1 MKLLILFNILYYENI
16 SKDMLIRNL
25 IDYVKTKRIIKEVI
39 KEEDLLNNLSS
50 LFSKGDYRIKFK
62 QDWIGRIYAVV
73 NPVVQDPQ
81 SRIFEFGEE
90 GVNIKSFV
98 HKWVMDHMIAADTFI
113 KNHELFD
120 ILIYN
125 IEQLDDDYNFLFTL
139 TPIAWY
145 DFWKSL
151 KRFFWISLSIIVLA
165 IVALIIFL

>member
-1 MKLLILFNILYYENI
+1 
-16 SKDMLIRNL
+16 MLIRNL

-125 IEQLDDDYNFLFTL
+125 IEQLDEDYNFLFTL

-165 IVALIIFL
+165 FVALIIFL

>member
-1 MKLLILFNILYYENI
+1 
-16 SKDMLIRNL
+16 MLIRNL

-125 IEQLDDDYNFLFTL
+125 IEQLDENYNFLFTL

>member
-1 MKLLILFNILYYENI
+1 
-16 SKDMLIRNL
+16 MLIRNL

-39 KEEDLLNNLSS
+39 KEDDLLNNLSS
-50 LFSKGDYRIKFK
+50 LFSKGDYRINFK
-62 QDWIGRIYAVV
+62 QDWIGRIYTVV

-151 KRFFWISLSIIVLA
+151 KRFFWISSSIILLV

>member
-1 MKLLILFNILYYENI
+1 
-16 SKDMLIRNL
+16 MLIRNL
-25 IDYVKTKRIIKEVI
+25 IDYVKTKRIIKDVI

-50 LFSKGDYRIKFK
+50 LFSKGDYRVKFK

-125 IEQLDDDYNFLFTL
+125 IEQLDDNYNFLFTL

>member
-1 MKLLILFNILYYENI
+1 
-16 SKDMLIRNL
+16 MLIRNL

-125 IEQLDDDYNFLFTL
+125 IEQLDDNYNFLFTL

>member
-1 MKLLILFNILYYENI
+1 
-16 SKDMLIRNL
+16 MLIRNL

-125 IEQLDDDYNFLFTL
+125 IEQLDEDYNFLFTL

>member
-1 MKLLILFNILYYENI
+1 
-16 SKDMLIRNL
+16 MLIRNL
-25 IDYVKTKRIIKEVI
+25 IDYVKIKRIIKEVI

-125 IEQLDDDYNFLFTL
+125 IEQLDENYNFLFTL